1 MYERPIWS
9 DDPSIGIRFNQTGY
23 SAPTI
28 FPEASNY
35 KDLSLYVEDLA
46 KAEARQESHL
56 EWVWEEREEA
66 RIEWLIEQA
75 EIKAERERSY
85 IDYYMDDR

>member
-1 MYERPIWS
+1 MERWS
-9 DDPSIGIRFNQTGY
+9 DNNRFSQTGY

-35 KDLSLYVEDLA
+35 IDLKIYAEDLA

-56 EWVWEEREEA
+56 DWVWEEYQDA
-66 RIEWLIEQA
+66 RQEYLEEQA
-75 EIKAERERSY
+75 EIKSQREE
-85 IDYYMDDR
+85 DEF